1 VTHDASFARRR
12 VIAATLILG
21 ALLSLP
27 RGTAAAPAPDYAVK
41 AAYLA
46 KFALFV
52 EWPEA
57 AFDSATSPVNLCIA
71 GTDPFGNTLDRL
83 ADGERIGARPLVLKR
98 MPAAVRNSGCHI
110 LYIGGSPAQSVA
122 EGLELV
128 AGDGVLT
135 VTDASMNQNP
145 GILDFVISNGRV
157 RFNVDEQA
165 ASMNRITISS
175 HLLGLALSVKP
186 RT

>member
-1 VTHDASFARRR
+1 MLMV
-12 VIAATLILG
+12 G
-21 ALLSLP
+21 ALLGIP
-27 RGTAAAPAPDYAVK
+27 QGTAAAPAPDYAVK

-52 EWPEA
+52 EWPET
-57 AFDSATSPVNLCIA
+57 AFASPTSPVNLCIA
-71 GTDPFGNTLDRL
+71 GADPFGNTIDRL
-83 ADGERIGARPLVLKR
+83 ADGERIGGRPLVLRR
-98 MPAAVRNSGCHI
+98 MPIAMRSSGCHI
-110 LYIGGSPAQSVA
+110 LYIGGSPSQSVA
-122 EGLELV
+122 QGIEIV

-135 VTDASMNQNP
+135 VTDASMTQNA
-145 GILDFVISNGRV
+145 GILDFVISSGRV

-175 HLLGLALSVKP
+175 HLLGLALSIKP